1 MGYMTVVTILN
12 DGWHVIKKNKDE
24 LIDRIEDGMK
34 GIERSCGSPHLSKK
48 RVTKHSIKN
57 YSSVVSVNRSFHADD
72 ENLLY
77 VGMNNMKNLSHADPD
92 LSIDHIK
99 TRIKD
104 LNHASELLNRSKEYM
119 YIRMAEYILKECR
132 QKGKTDEEI
141 SNGIDAYVNELVCE
155 NGKSV
160 SEKELRKAI
169 KSLT

>member
-1 MGYMTVVTILN
+1 
-12 DGWHVIKKNKDE
+12 
-24 LIDRIEDGMK
+24 
-34 GIERSCGSPHLSKK
+34 
-48 RVTKHSIKN
+48 
-57 YSSVVSVNRSFHADD
+57 
-72 ENLLY
+72 
-77 VGMNNMKNLSHADPD
+77 
-92 LSIDHIK
+92 
-99 TRIKD
+99 
-104 LNHASELLNRSKEYM
+104 M